1 MEVLI
6 DTNIVLDWF
15 IKREPFYETAKVLLN
30 KCWFSNIRSYL
41 SIHSICDLFYIINK
55 KFSIDEKKKL
65 LQLLINRNNIISES
79 KSDIENF
86 IKNEK
91 WTDLEDGLQM
101 LSAKNCK
108 LDYIITRNISDFQ
121 DSSVP
126 AIEPEAFLKLL

>member
-15 IKREPFYETAKVLLN
+15 IKREPFYETAKTLLS

-41 SIHSICDLFYIINK
+41 TVHSICDLLYIIDK
-55 KFSIDEKKKL
+55 KFDTSEKKKL
-65 LQLLINRNNIISES
+65 LQLLINRNDIISES
-79 KSDIENF
+79 KSDIESF
-86 IKNEK
+86 IKNEN

-101 LSAKNCK
+101 QSAKNCK
-108 LDYIITRNISDFQ
+108 LDYIITRNISDFK